1 MNDDNLQD
9 NINHRRKVENF
20 RLNITDEEFGHAS
33 DSELYSDRHDSDQQD
48 GENSD
53 TVLHSYSDPRAEQR
67 AKQSQEEAEIRA
79 EKAHQWRN
87 KEKGR
92 KNRRFF
98 RAIWLLMVLVISA
111 LLSQF
116 AITGVNDMLAV
127 GRENVS
133 ITVEI
138 PKMPRLRK
146 LPGF

>member
-1 MNDDNLQD
+1 
-9 NINHRRKVENF
+9 
-20 RLNITDEEFGHAS
+20 
-33 DSELYSDRHDSDQQD
+33 
-48 GENSD
+48 
-53 TVLHSYSDPRAEQR
+53 
-67 AKQSQEEAEIRA
+67 
-79 EKAHQWRN
+79 
-87 KEKGR
+87 
-92 KNRRFF
+92 
-98 RAIWLLMVLVISA
+98 MVLVISA